1 MFLEACLQCLATPIA
16 ASASVAAGAPAA
28 FSLSEYIQQVHA
40 TVRRRR
46 PQGRTDGRG
55 RRANERASER
65 TVGRKE
71 GRKEGKR
78 EERAT
83 FIQRRRRQEKIKATE
98 SPRSRVKS
106 MEKRLR
112 RIGTPS
118 SGR

>member
-16 ASASVAAGAPAA
+16 ASASVAAGALAA

-46 PQGRTDGRG
+46 PQGRTDADDGRTNE
-55 RRANERASER
+55 RANERS
-65 TVGRKE
+65 E

>member
-16 ASASVAAGAPAA
+16 ASASVAAGALAA

-46 PQGRTDGRG
+46 PQGRTDADAD
-55 RRANERASER
+55 ANER

-98 SPRSRVKS
+98 SPRSRVIS
-106 MEKRLR
+106 MEKRL
-112 RIGTPS
+112 
-118 SGR
+118 